1 VMPGFLMHVGAT
13 ANCPHGG
20 QVSTIST
27 NPLVLVG
34 GQAVATL
41 SDTYRVAG
49 CPFTV
54 PQGKPQ
60 PCVNVKWLVS
70 AAQVLVDGQPVVLQT
85 STGLCESAEQLPQGP
100 PNVVATQVK
109 ARGT

>member
-1 VMPGFLMHVGAT
+1 MHVGAT
-13 ANCPHGG
+13 VNCSHGG

-41 SDTYRVAG
+41 GDTYRVTG

-60 PCVNVKWLVS
+60 PCVRVKWQEP

-85 STGLCESAEQLPQGP
+85 STGICESAEQIPQGP
-100 PNVVATQVK
+100 PKVVATQVK